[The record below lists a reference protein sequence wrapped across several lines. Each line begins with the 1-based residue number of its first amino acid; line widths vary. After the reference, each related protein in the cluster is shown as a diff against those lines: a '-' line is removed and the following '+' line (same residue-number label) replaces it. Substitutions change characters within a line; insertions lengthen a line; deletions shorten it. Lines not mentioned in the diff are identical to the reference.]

1 MSVIRIGNYRL
12 GKTLGEGSFGKVK
25 LAEHESTGHKVAVK
39 ILNRQKIQNSKMD
52 KKIRREIKI
61 LKLFR
66 HPHII
71 RLYEVIE
78 TSTEIFLVTEYI
90 GGGELFDYIV
100 KRGRLSE
107 SEARKFFQQII
118 SGVEYCHRY
127 MVVHRD
133 LKPEN
138 LLLDNDNQVKIADFG
153 LSNIMHDGA
162 FLKTSC
168 GSPNYA
174 APEVITGKLYA
185 GPEVDVWSCGV
196 ILYALLCGKLPFDED
211 NIPTLFKK
219 IKECSYTI
227 PSHVSPEAKDLI
239 QKILVVD
246 PVQRATI
253 SDIRKHPWFVKDL
266 PDYLKIPPSN
276 FGHASENINIDEA
289 VVREALLKISDKKT
303 ITDEEMQEAIND
315 ITDGKMNRV
324 TVAYY
329 LILDHKIKSAIK
341 DQYMKINEM
350 QLKKETCNVNN
361 IQAVI
366 NPWPALSSSPPTG
379 QISIEMVLDPRGI
392 LQEEESTVNSA
403 DKNTPVNVIDD
414 LRIDTTDVHK
424 KYHLG
429 IKTNRKNAQDTMKC
443 VYKVLKK
450 MNLKWK
456 IISEYNLKCK
466 YNHHVEKDVSVGLQ
480 VFKLP
485 EGGYL
490 VDLFRLGGNVFH
502 FHDTCQLFHDLFDI
516 EERNDNIAL
525 TSGVAMVTNL
535 NTLPQH

>member
-1 MSVIRIGNYRL
+1 
-12 GKTLGEGSFGKVK
+12 
-25 LAEHESTGHKVAVK
+25 
-39 ILNRQKIQNSKMD
+39 
-52 KKIRREIKI
+52 
-61 LKLFR
+61 
-66 HPHII
+66 
-71 RLYEVIE
+71 
-78 TSTEIFLVTEYI
+78 
-90 GGGELFDYIV
+90 
-100 KRGRLSE
+100 
-107 SEARKFFQQII
+107 
-118 SGVEYCHRY
+118 

-196 ILYALLCGKLPFDED
+196 IMYALLCGKLPFDED

-289 VVREALLKISDKKT
+289 VVHEALLKISDRKN
-303 ITDEEMQEAIND
+303 IPPEELEEALND
-315 ITDGKMNRV
+315 IKAGKMNRV

-329 LILDHKIKSAIK
+329 LLLDHKMKSAIK
-341 DQYMKINEM
+341 DQYMKIN
-350 QLKKETCNVNN
+350 QLQMEKETSNVNN

-379 QISIEMVLDPRGI
+379 QISIEMVLDPRGK
-392 LQEEESTVNSA
+392 LQDDESIEKGSTHA
-403 DKNTPVNVIDD
+403 VNVIDD
-414 LRIDTTDVHK
+414 LRIDTTEQAAHK

-443 VYKVLKK
+443 VYRVLKK
-450 MNLKWK
+450 MNIKWK
-456 IISEYNLKCK
+456 IIAEYNLKCK

-480 VFKLP
+480 IFKLP

-490 VDLFRLGGNVFH
+490 VDLFRLGGSVFH

-516 EERNDNIAL
+516 EDRNDNIAA
-525 TSGVAMVTNL
+525 SNGVAMVTNL
-535 NTLPQH
+535 SNLPQH

>member
-39 ILNRQKIQNSKMD
+39 ILNRQKIQSSKMD

-78 TSTEIFLVTEYI
+78 TSTEIFLVMEHV

-138 LLLDNDNQVKIADFG
+138 LLLDNDFQVKIADFG

-227 PSHVSPEAKDLI
+227 PSHVSQEAKDLI

-276 FGHASENINIDEA
+276 FGHASENINIDEG
-289 VVREALLKISDKKT
+289 VVHEALLKISDKKT
-303 ITDEEMQEAIND
+303 ITEEEMEEAIND
-315 ITDGKMNRV
+315 ISDGKMNRV

-329 LILDHKIKSAIK
+329 LILDHK
-341 DQYMKINEM
+341 MK
-350 QLKKETCNVNN
+350 
-361 IQAVI
+361 
-366 NPWPALSSSPPTG
+366 
-379 QISIEMVLDPRGI
+379 
-392 LQEEESTVNSA
+392 
-403 DKNTPVNVIDD
+403 
-414 LRIDTTDVHK
+414 
-424 KYHLG
+424 
-429 IKTNRKNAQDTMKC
+429 
-443 VYKVLKK
+443 
-450 MNLKWK
+450 
-456 IISEYNLKCK
+456 
-466 YNHHVEKDVSVGLQ
+466 
-480 VFKLP
+480 
-485 EGGYL
+485 
-490 VDLFRLGGNVFH
+490 
-502 FHDTCQLFHDLFDI
+502 
-516 EERNDNIAL
+516 
-525 TSGVAMVTNL
+525 
-535 NTLPQH
+535 

>member
-25 LAEHESTGHKVAVK
+25 LAEHEGTGHKVAVK

-78 TSTEIFLVTEYI
+78 TPTEIFLVMEFV

-107 SEARKFFQQII
+107 AEARKFFQQII

-227 PSHVSPEAKDLI
+227 PSHVSQDAKDLI

-276 FGHASENINIDEA
+276 FGHAGESIVIDES
-289 VVREALLKISDKKT
+289 VLKEALLKITDKKV
-303 ITDEEMQEAIND
+303 IPREEFEEASRD
-315 ITDGKMNRV
+315 IKNGKMNRA

-329 LILDHKIKSAIK
+329 LILDHKMKSAIR
-341 DQYMKINEM
+341 DQYMKINQM
-350 QLKKETCNVNN
+350 QMEKETSNVNN
-361 IQAVI
+361 IQTVL
-366 NPWPALSSSPPTG
+366 NPWPTISSSPPTS
-379 QISIEMVLDPRGI
+379 QFSIEMVLDNRGK
-392 LQEEESTVNSA
+392 LQEEDSINHSS
-403 DKNTPVNVIDD
+403 NPHFLNVIDD
-414 LRIDTTDVHK
+414 LRIDTTDQSKH

-429 IKTNRKNAQDTMKC
+429 IKTNRKNAQETMKG
-443 VYKVLKK
+443 VYKVLKR
-450 MNLKWK
+450 MNIKWK
-456 IISEYNLKCK
+456 IMAEYNLKCK
-466 YNHHVEKDVSVGLQ
+466 YNHHVDKDVSMGVQ

-490 VDLFRLGGNVFH
+490 IDLYRLGGNVFH

-516 EERNDNIAL
+516 EDINDGIQ
-525 TSGVAMVTNL
+525 
-535 NTLPQH
+535 QH